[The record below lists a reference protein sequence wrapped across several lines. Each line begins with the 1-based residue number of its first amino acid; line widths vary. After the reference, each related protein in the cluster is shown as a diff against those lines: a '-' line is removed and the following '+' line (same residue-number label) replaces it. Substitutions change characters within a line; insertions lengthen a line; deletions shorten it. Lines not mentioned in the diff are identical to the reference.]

1 MNRIDLPHLV
11 WALESLVEGRVVNP
25 IRVDPQVAHDAKVA
39 LDRMLALPGET
50 HKD

>member
-1 MNRIDLPHLV
+1 MPPQPVPRPDLLQIDP
-11 WALESLVEGRVVNP
+11 E
-25 IRVDPQVAHDAKVA
+25 VARHARVA